1 MKSTLIYWPMLAQ
14 LAIPIWILLLNAK
27 RKAADRKAGNLN
39 PDAPLD
45 NKAWSVPVILT
56 SNALAN
62 QFQLPVV
69 FYALCLILASINA
82 VSTLALVLCWVYV
95 VMRWVH
101 AYVHVTSNYVPTRMR
116 VFIGSSLVLL
126 VLFGLSVWE
135 LAQI

>member
-1 MKSTLIYWPMLAQ
+1 MQSRSLQEEKTYSYSACKNGNQSHEIYFTTYFC
-14 LAIPIWILLLNAK
+14 ISFGI
-27 RKAADRKAGNLN
+27 G
-39 PDAPLD
+39 
-45 NKAWSVPVILT
+45 T

-69 FYALCLILASINA
+69 FYALCLMLASINA
-82 VSTLALVLCWVYV
+82 VSTLALVLCWAYV

-116 VFIGSSLVLL
+116 VFIGSSVVLL